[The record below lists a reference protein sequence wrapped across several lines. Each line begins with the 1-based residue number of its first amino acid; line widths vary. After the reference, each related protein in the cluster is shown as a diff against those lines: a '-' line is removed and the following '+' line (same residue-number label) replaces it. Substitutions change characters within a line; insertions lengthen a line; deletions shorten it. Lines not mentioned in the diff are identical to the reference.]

1 MMSKAKEMMEFIE
14 KSPTAFQ
21 AVAHISESFEEA
33 GFQRLEESKEFSLE
47 KGRSYY
53 LTRNGSSVIA
63 FQVGSDLSEASFKV
77 AASHCDCPAFKVK
90 PNGVIASEHYVRLNT
105 EVYGGA
111 LFAPWYD
118 RPLSLAGRLVVK
130 QENAIRTQLFDLKKD
145 FAVIPSL
152 AIHMNREANQG
163 FASNPQSDLLPLVS
177 ERKDFD
183 LRKYLAKEAHIDEK
197 DLLSYDLYLYP
208 RQKGFFFGEKKEFL
222 CSHHLDDLACAYTS
236 LEAFLSTKDEK
247 GINVYV
253 CFDNEEVGSLT
264 RQGAASD
271 FLSATLERI
280 AGALGL
286 NYRSVLAHSMMLSC
300 DNAHAA
306 HPAHPEK
313 DDPTNHCYMNQGIV
327 IKYNANQ
334 SYTTDALSAAVFV
347 SLLEEKKIPY
357 QYFTNRSDLRG
368 GGTLGNI
375 SNGQVSLLSLDI
387 GMPQLAMHSPLET
400 AGTKDVDYMIAGIS
414 AYYSAH
420 LQLRSDMNY
429 VLS

>member
-1 MMSKAKEMMEFIE
+1 MSKAKEMMEFIE

-21 AVAHISESFEEA
+21 AIANIAEKFDKA
-33 GFQRLEESKEFSLE
+33 GFVRLQESEEFSLE
-47 KGRSYY
+47 KGKSYY
-53 LTRNGSSVIA
+53 LTRNGSSILA
-63 FQVGSDLSEASFKV
+63 FRVGEELSEPSFKA

-90 PNGVIASEHYVRLNT
+90 PNGVIAAEHYARLNT

-111 LFAPWYD
+111 LFTPWYD
-118 RPLSLAGRLVVK
+118 RPLSLAGRLVVREGEK
-130 QENAIRTQLFDLKKD
+130 ISAKLFDLKKD

-183 LRKYLAKEAHIDEK
+183 LRKYLAKEAHIAEK

-236 LEAFLSTKDEK
+236 SEAFLSTKDEK
-247 GINVYV
+247 GINVYA

-271 FLSATLERI
+271 FLSATLERV
-280 AGALGL
+280 AAALDL

-313 DDPTNHCYMNQGIV
+313 NDPTNHCFMNQGIV

-347 SLLEEKKIPY
+347 SLLEKKKIPY

-368 GGTLGNI
+368 GSTLGNI

-387 GMPQLAMHSPLET
+387 GMPQLAMHSPMET
-400 AGTKDVDYMIAGIS
+400 AGSRDVDYMIEGIE
-414 AYYSAH
+414 AYYAAH
-420 LQLRSDMNY
+420 LQLTSDMNY